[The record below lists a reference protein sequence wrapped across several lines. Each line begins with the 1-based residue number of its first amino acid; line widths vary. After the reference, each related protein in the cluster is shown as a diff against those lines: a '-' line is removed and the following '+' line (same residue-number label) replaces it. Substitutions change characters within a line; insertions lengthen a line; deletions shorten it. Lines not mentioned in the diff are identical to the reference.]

1 MAECR
6 DIGRAVTF
14 AALAAGVAGVAFH
27 RAQCG
32 NNRALAVRLVEGH
45 IGLPSEC
52 GIAAADRAERVG
64 QVGVLEVSFI
74 QRFGVRV
81 RVQRVQIIALGNL
94 GGSSVN
100 RAEYG
105 AARFAGG
112 VAAGDGD
119 FPLHSAA
126 PVHIALDLACDAAGG
141 RAGDLAGVVAAC
153 NSHFAAG
160 AADDAASLAAGRGN
174 FCGVIAAGDGRAV
187 ADCAAD
193 NAAGAAAAGDSAE
206 VRAVLD
212 HGVLIGVSHK
222 TADVV
227 AGRGDDCVVEA
238 VRDFRSSAAGIAG
251 DRACAALAGN
261 CAADGQI
268 MDVGIRADLRKQASR
283 GVQAVDLK
291 ACAVKHDLLA
301 GGDVQP
307 CVFAEVDIG
316 RQNAGNVR
324 VLALRDEPCQLR
336 AGADLVNAVFVGLRF
351 GLRLAVPC
359 ARCGCL
365 QGDGEFVGAFLRH
378 GDAASGVFNA
388 SAGNGVEVFL
398 GISLERA
405 VFRDRN
411 AVACAVRQR
420 DGQILAVNG
429 RAVLILEAQLAGQE
443 VELYDR
449 DRDLRQTAEN
459 ACRLGRVEAGIRAH
473 SIGDAAVR
481 RNAGPARL
489 LDRAAQR
496 VGLLSPELR
505 DGDSQLLPL
514 RVAAEVI
521 NAEVS
526 AGITLEEGAVRAL
539 HIQGEV
545 EVIRAGKL
553 FLGADQVGELDRDG
567 IARLDGSQLFLR
579 QLRALRVDELVAH
592 AACRHDLIGRK
603 AALRDLDDIAAGDQ
617 TADGHS
623 AVFSGC
629 DASVCEAAGIR
640 HRRSGHGGA
649 QDAHGAARFGLEAV
663 TCTLCSSVEQNVML
677 RIELP
682 RLILLDD
689 RIHAVKIHIGLDSTA
704 VRADIHDKHARQLRP
719 DGGEAMRGRAGLA
732 SHMGHCVIGYEHD
745 GRALVL
751 GLHHS
756 DVAVQRVRRDG
767 HDVAGIAVH
776 INDLIVHLRQCDL
789 GVHKAFD
796 REPVAEGVELE
807 RLANGHVF
815 IALGVDVQVNACTV
829 VDVVFKMI
837 DRALVEITG
846 QAEILFRDRVRC
858 VGAQSDVVP
867 VCCTLRMAD
876 TVEVIRVLVEMER
889 GRAVLDGTRERLK
902 EAEHIVFCERTGVD
916 GRALRRCDRDRD
928 EFLAGQA
935 EAVVHCRGLGSGSR
949 VVVRMRFRV
958 RRGCHADCITN
969 DKQAAC
975 IGRAPVYSRAELCL
989 ALRAGSVGHVQ
1000 REGVVRIS
1008 DPAAGVDGDL
1018 IHPLQLEAAVLAAD
1032 VDHHAAV
1039 AVIVRVIAVNPV
1051 SAGRKVDGIRAVC
1064 GCLRGQQIVRALHAV
1079 HVGIQL
1085 QGLDLCVVH
1094 TGQCDADIALCCQ
1107 NACGQQAQ
1115 QHHKHEQQTQNSFLH
1130 TFFLQN
1136 QNIYRKLLIK

>member
-1 MAECR
+1 MAERCG
-6 DIGRAVTF
+6 ILCAVACTAVF
-14 AALAAGVAGVAFH
+14 AGIAGVAFH

-45 IGLPSEC
+45 ISLPSER

-64 QVGVLEVSFI
+64 QVGVLEVSFV

-160 AADDAASLAAGRGN
+160 AADDAAGLAAGRGN

-187 ADCAAD
+187 ADCTAD

-283 GVQAVDLK
+283 GVQAGDLK
-291 ACAVKHDLLA
+291 VCAVKHDLLA

-378 GDAASGVFNA
+378 GDASSGIFNA

-579 QLRALRVDELVAH
+579 QLRALRVDKLVAH

-689 RIHAVKIHIGLDSTA
+689 RVHAVKIHIGLDGAA

-796 REPVAEGVELE
+796 REPVAEGVEFK

-837 DRALVEITG
+837 DRALAEITG

-975 IGRAPVYSRAELCL
+975 VGLAPIYGRAKLRLTLCT
-989 ALRAGSVGHVQ
+989 GGVGYAQ
-1000 REGVVRIS
+1000 RKSIVC
-1008 DPAAGVDGDL
+1008 
-1018 IHPLQLEAAVLAAD
+1018 VL
-1032 VDHHAAV
+1032 
-1039 AVIVRVIAVNPV
+1039 NP
-1051 SAGRKVDGIRAVC
+1051 
-1064 GCLRGQQIVRALHAV
+1064 
-1079 HVGIQL
+1079 
-1085 QGLDLCVVH
+1085 
-1094 TGQCDADIALCCQ
+1094 
-1107 NACGQQAQ
+1107 
-1115 QHHKHEQQTQNSFLH
+1115 
-1130 TFFLQN
+1130 
-1136 QNIYRKLLIK
+1136 